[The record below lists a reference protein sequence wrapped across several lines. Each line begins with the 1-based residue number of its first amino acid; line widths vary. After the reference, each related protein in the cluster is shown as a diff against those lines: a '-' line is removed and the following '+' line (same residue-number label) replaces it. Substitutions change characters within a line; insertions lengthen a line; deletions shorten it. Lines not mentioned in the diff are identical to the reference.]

1 MELYKPYPI
10 YNKNGTILAFDVFI
24 KNNYLYVIMPL
35 YKNYPLYN
43 EFKILIQDCNIKL
56 NKDII
61 KDAYEAHRILSYK
74 IIPKSKK
81 TIHTHKIVIIYNN
94 RKHTFSIPSTPLFQY
109 KDTLSLTTLCKNDYK
124 LIPSFINYYKNQGVE
139 RFYIYYNGILTESL
153 CRELETIIDSNTLK
167 NIIFI
172 EWNFPYLNNNT
183 RHSNHH
189 AQLGQMH
196 HAIYYFG
203 KQNSTYMAFCDLD
216 EYLYISKNTSI
227 KQLIKSKPNFNT
239 FAFHNMWCQFIKN
252 QPFPTK
258 MLPDKF
264 LLSRKKDNYR
274 WRSKCIHKIE
284 SIKTINIHQ
293 HYGYNIKVPTFSIN
307 YTMFHFFNLSQPN
320 RSINEIEKNVQFTE
334 IELDKY

>member
-24 KNNYLYVIMPL
+24 KNNYLYFIMPL
-35 YKNYPLYN
+35 YNNYPLYN
-43 EFKILIQDCNIKL
+43 EIKIFIQDCNVKL

-74 IIPKSKK
+74 IIPKFKK
-81 TIHTHKIVIIYNN
+81 TIDTHKIIIIYNN

-124 LIPSFINYYKNQGVE
+124 LLPNFINYYKNQGVE

-153 CRELETIIDSNTLK
+153 CTELETLIDSNTLK

-172 EWNFPYLNNNT
+172 EWNFPYWNNNT

-189 AQLGQMH
+189 AQLSQLH

-203 KQNSTYMAFCDLD
+203 KQNSTYMTFCDLD
-216 EYLYISKNTSI
+216 EYLYISKTTSI
-227 KQLIKSKPNFNT
+227 KHLIKSKPNIHT
-239 FAFHNMWCQFIKN
+239 FVFHNMWAQFIKN

-258 MLPDKF
+258 MLPNKF

-293 HYGYNIKVPTFSIN
+293 PYGYNIKVPTFSLN

-320 RSINEIEKNVQFTE
+320 RSINDIENNAQFTE